1 MIIIAGLPL
10 FPIPY
15 FNGKFYARSGTCLAL
30 HITPHKPEGW
40 EYSVAIFLVSN
51 LVAFLVIVGCYGY
64 MYKTI
69 RLSRRKMNKLK
80 ARQKRETQVT
90 TTTQTNLTIGDNLLV
105 SQIIGRSSDGC
116 YSGDQLLVLVSR
128 YRHGNDVFGRT
139 HYSWFDSHQCIIS

>member
-1 MIIIAGLPL
+1 MIIISWIVVIIIAGLPL

-40 EYSVAIFLVSN
+40 EYSVAIFLASN
-51 LVAFLVIVGCYGY
+51 LVAFLIILGCYCY

-80 ARQKRETQVT
+80 ARMIRETQVNT
-90 TTTQTNLTIGDNLLV
+90 GLLKCKNCELKKLNNFKRLADKWL
-105 SQIIGRSSDGC
+105 S
-116 YSGDQLLVLVSR
+116 L
-128 YRHGNDVFGRT
+128 
-139 HYSWFDSHQCIIS
+139 